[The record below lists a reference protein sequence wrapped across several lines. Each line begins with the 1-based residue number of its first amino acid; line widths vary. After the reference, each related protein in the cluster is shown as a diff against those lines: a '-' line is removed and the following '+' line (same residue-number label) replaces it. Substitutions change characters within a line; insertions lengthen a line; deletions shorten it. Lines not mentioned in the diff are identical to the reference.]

1 MIEYLLSLEVK
12 DDKLPKIV
20 SQYIINDDE
29 WNKLNSIFESDYY
42 LLIKDKEFSY
52 YDLEVSSYTLKY
64 SLNDDKEIIKIFK
77 KLYKNYF
84 GTYDILGFIRNNEN
98 NIVKKEKENNEI
110 FDMDELD
117 VDYYIESKNNT
128 PEFSSITD
136 EKIKNIIRETNKV
149 VNKYKSN

>member
-20 SQYIINDDE
+20 SQYIINDEE
-29 WNKLNSIFESDYY
+29 WNKINSIFESDYY

-52 YDLEVSSYTLKY
+52 YDIEISNYTLRY
-64 SLNDDKEIIKIFK
+64 TLNDDKDIIKTFK

-84 GTYDILGFIRNNEN
+84 GTYDVLNFIKSNKKNIPKREREN
-98 NIVKKEKENNEI
+98 NDI
-110 FDMDELD
+110 FDMEELD

>member
-20 SQYIINDDE
+20 SQYIINDEE
-29 WNKLNSIFESDYY
+29 WNKINSIFESDYY

-52 YDLEVSSYTLKY
+52 YDIEISNYTLRY
-64 SLNDDKEIIKIFK
+64 TLNDDKDIIKTFK

-84 GTYDILGFIRNNEN
+84 GTYDVLNFIKSNKKNIPKREREN
-98 NIVKKEKENNEI
+98 NDI
-110 FDMDELD
+110 FDMEELD

-136 EKIKNIIRETNKV
+136 EKIKNIIRENK
-149 VNKYKSN
+149 

>member
-20 SQYIINDDE
+20 SQYIINDEE
-29 WNKLNSIFESDYY
+29 WNKINSIFESDYY

-52 YDLEVSSYTLKY
+52 YDIEISNYTLKY
-64 SLNDDKEIIKIFK
+64 SLNDDKDTIKTFR

-84 GTYDILGFIRNNEN
+84 GTYDILSFIKSNEKNILKKEREN
-98 NIVKKEKENNEI
+98 NDI
-110 FDMDELD
+110 FDMEELD

-149 VNKYKSN
+149 VNKYKLN